1 MCFKH
6 INIYEH
12 QFWNAIDNDNE
23 IMRRDIAMSNK
34 LSNYKLFTLHY
45 TSASEIS
52 SQMTLDMFCDFNK
65 HKLCECSANNRHTI
79 KT

>member
-1 MCFKH
+1 MYFKH

-34 LSNYKLFTLHY
+34 LSYYKAIYNVYF
-45 TSASEIS
+45 
-52 SQMTLDMFCDFNK
+52 SQWDQQPDDFGYV
-65 HKLCECSANNRHTI
+65 LQFQQA
-79 KT
+79 

>member
-34 LSNYKLFTLHY
+34 LSNYKLFTMYY
-45 TSASEIS
+45 TSAV
-52 SQMTLDMFCDFNK
+52 QPVR
-65 HKLCECSANNRHTI
+65 SAAR
-79 KT
+79 